1 MLTEQKGTPDMAKIK
16 KNTLLQGLSGK
27 VGDLVFRQMPDGSTT
42 VSVKP
47 DFSERVDS
55 PAQEAQQARFK
66 LAQAYASQAKSQ
78 TVYVEYAR
86 LHKKR
91 AYNLALADWLR
102 PPVIHSIERQ
112 DGRIRVQA
120 SDNMQVTKVEVRI
133 LAGEQ
138 NVVEQGQ
145 AEQTDPLCW
154 EYTTEVEG
162 VVEASAWDPA
172 GNKTTGVMEHGKS

>member
-1 MLTEQKGTPDMAKIK
+1 MAKIK

-27 VGDLVFRQMPDGSTT
+27 VGDLVFRQMPDGSTA
-42 VSVKP
+42 VSAKP
-47 DFSERVDS
+47 DFSERVCS
-55 PAQEAQQARFK
+55 QAQIDQQGRFK

-78 TVYVEYAR
+78 AVYVEHAR
-86 LHKKR
+86 QHKKR

-112 DGRIRVQA
+112 GGRIRVQA

-133 LAGEQ
+133 LDGEGK
-138 NVVEQGQ
+138 VVEQGQ

-154 EYTTEVEG
+154 EYAAEVEG
-162 VVEASAWDPA
+162 AVEASAWDLA
-172 GNKTTGVMEHGKS
+172 GNKTIGVLEHGKS